1 MDGDATETR
10 LLHWA
15 TVGLA
20 AAAIYVCWPLL
31 PPLILAAWTAAL
43 THPLLL
49 RFEHG
54 LNGKRR
60 ASAALVMLLFL
71 LVSVPLALVLIGVAS
86 GAQEIVQLVVTS
98 PSAKSALEAIAGG
111 NGTPLPAWP
120 TTLPSVIALLQQYG
134 SQGIG
139 ILTKVAG
146 AATAGVVALMIYF
159 GGTFA
164 FLADG
169 PNVARWIRRHMP
181 LAPAHLERFTAAFQ
195 ETGRGLLI
203 GVGLTS
209 ATQGVVASLIYL
221 SLGVPRW
228 WVLGPITGLASMIPV
243 AGSSLVWAPVA
254 IGLWLTGHAGQAAIL
269 AVLGVGVI
277 GAVDNVLQ
285 PIYARVGALRM
296 PLFLLL
302 VSVFGGLAA
311 FGAWGAILGPLI
323 VRLALEALALRREAA
338 DAAVVSKAQ

>member
-1 MDGDATETR
+1 MDGATNETR
-10 LLHWA
+10 VLRWVTA
-15 TVGLA
+15 ALA
-20 AAAIYVCWPLL
+20 AAAIYVLWPLV

-43 THPLLL
+43 THPLLV
-49 RFEHG
+49 RFERG
-54 LNGKRR
+54 LNGKHR
-60 ASAALVMLLFL
+60 AAAALVMLLFV
-71 LVSVPLALVLIGVAS
+71 LVSVPLVMVLIGVAS
-86 GAQEIVQLVVTS
+86 GAQDIVQLVVHS
-98 PSAKSALEAIAGG
+98 PSAKSALETIAGG
-111 NGTPLPAWP
+111 DGTQLPAWP
-120 TTLPSVIALLQQYG
+120 TTLPAVVALLQQYG
-134 SQGIG
+134 SQGLG

-146 AATAGVVALMIYF
+146 AATEGVVALMIYF

-169 PNVARWIRRHMP
+169 PRIAQWIKRHMP

-243 AGSSLVWAPVA
+243 AGSSLAWGPIA
-254 IGLWLTGHAGQAAIL
+254 IGLWLTGHSGKAAIL
-269 AVLGVGVI
+269 AVMGVGVI

-285 PIYARVGALRM
+285 PFYARFGALKM
-296 PLFLLL
+296 PVFLLL
-302 VSVFGGLAA
+302 VSVFGGLAV

-323 VRLALEALALRREAA
+323 VRLLLEALALRREADGQPA
-338 DAAVVSKAQ
+338 DAR